1 VAEWGLEYHGCS
13 WNDISRFHPL
23 CVDAKSGQYRS
34 STSNLFGHCEEI
46 QERFIQGIVKEKRE
60 GRSPEDHP
68 ILFFIFSLPPFLSL
82 GGMMTKGKFSV
93 DD

>member
-1 VAEWGLEYHGCS
+1 MAKILPTKTVAEWGLEYHGCS

-46 QERFIQGIVKEKRE
+46 QERFIQGIVKENGKGGVQRII
-60 GRSPEDHP
+60 RFSFS
-68 ILFFIFSLPPFLSL
+68 FFLCLRFYH
-82 GGMMTKGKFSV
+82 SV
-93 DD
+93 A